1 MSTDSLVLAII
12 GHLVG
17 DYLLQNDWMAME
29 KKRNPM
35 VAVCHAYIW
44 TASVT
49 LFSGWLLIPEGR
61 GAIVALAL
69 LITHFVQDH
78 TMIVHWWMKLIG
90 QEDIL
95 VSVVELFLLNSRT
108 EVNVPRLKDMLK
120 LKTLNDQWRAE
131 ITNIAGE

>member
-44 TASVT
+44 MASV
-49 LFSGWLLIPEGR
+49 LFFSGWLLIPGGR
-61 GAIVALAL
+61 GAIVAFAL
-69 LITHFVQDH
+69 LITHFAQDH
-78 TMIVHWWMKLIG
+78 TVIVHWWMKLIG
-90 QEDIL
+90 QEQFAKPPL
-95 VSVVELFLLNSRT
+95 APWSVIV
-108 EVNVPRLKDMLK
+108 VDNVWHIV
-120 LKTLNDQWRAE
+120 TLWVVWRW
-131 ITNIAGE
+131 IV